1 VSWSSLLPPKL
12 EEKGKGKEARVA
24 VPRRSIKQERRQAAL
39 DAARAEEARTP
50 PARTILKWPE
60 TVETEK
66 EEERKKE
73 KEMVAASKR
82 WEMVRLNEDEDEIY
96 NSAARPVRNSTT
108 ANPEDGEAGLEEYA
122 AVQRLAH
129 MVGMRALEEWWEDKT
144 SADDA
149 Q

>member
-1 VSWSSLLPPKL
+1 M
-12 EEKGKGKEARVA
+12 
-24 VPRRSIKQERRQAAL
+24 
-39 DAARAEEARTP
+39 
-50 PARTILKWPE
+50 
-60 TVETEK
+60 ETEK